1 MGHAKFD
8 RPLIARQTTR
18 FVTDVTAYAIKPEVT
33 ITPAGHAMPVSWAP
47 VAGASEAEVTSAFV
61 EITPTRQAVIESVQ
75 STPKDGTYELA
86 IPAHKR
92 VRSIDLSSLR
102 WVHAVHNEEI
112 KTPLRSSSDMGGEI
126 RLTVSI
132 PDTQNQMTT
141 VYTVPSVGGHHGVPA
156 MFRGAALSNAVLSVP
171 EIDARKVCIGL
182 VTDERPEDWNARTV
196 ELASSVGASLLTL
209 ATDLSL
215 LGLDGQEVWAF
226 PGEFTT
232 STPKATA
239 DLRAS
244 IEASFTTALKEQ
256 RPLAGQ
262 ITLKATNTAP
272 VGIQFSEPQGALI
285 RRIAKVPTITLE
297 GDPVIAPFT
306 VAPEVALASE
316 QPASAIASVS
326 VKYAGIRLLESV
338 QPTAPD
344 AANVRGVV
352 VRAEPI

>member
-1 MGHAKFD
+1 
-8 RPLIARQTTR
+8 
-18 FVTDVTAYAIKPEVT
+18 
-33 ITPAGHAMPVSWAP
+33 
-47 VAGASEAEVTSAFV
+47 
-61 EITPTRQAVIESVQ
+61 
-75 STPKDGTYELA
+75 
-86 IPAHKR
+86 
-92 VRSIDLSSLR
+92 
-102 WVHAVHNEEI
+102 
-112 KTPLRSSSDMGGEI
+112 
-126 RLTVSI
+126 
-132 PDTQNQMTT
+132 
-141 VYTVPSVGGHHGVPA
+141 
-156 MFRGAALSNAVLSVP
+156 
-171 EIDARKVCIGL
+171 
-182 VTDERPEDWNARTV
+182 
-196 ELASSVGASLLTL
+196 LTL

-352 VRAEPI
+352 VRAEPIQSALPPAALKDRKVARVGLIGRAAEACEISVQFVDARTSPPRPLGPPGVLRIDAGENTIRTVWVEMPDIDTEDAPVTVSVRATRGRFFWCTNEQPLVRIAIHDPDPGARPIRLGDAPIFNVTTEKVAFPSVSLTTSAFRNATQIFDSELFVTIDVADVVLRYAR